1 MSILGQNI
9 RVTVTPNGGLTTG
22 RPITLRDTRSDFN
35 AVNKMLDVDLTNKAN
50 NTLLVFNTSIEKYEL
65 KPFDEELIDAI
76 DCGTF

>member
-65 KPFDEELIDAI
+65 KPFDEELIDTI